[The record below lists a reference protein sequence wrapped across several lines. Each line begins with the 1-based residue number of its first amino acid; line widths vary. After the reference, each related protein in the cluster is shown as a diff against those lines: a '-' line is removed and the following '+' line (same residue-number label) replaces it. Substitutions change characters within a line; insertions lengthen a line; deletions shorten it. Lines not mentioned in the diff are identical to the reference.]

1 MHAARLPTT
10 DDFDYEDS
18 YVELRPSDRGARPV
32 ALPCQPPKLPLIESR
47 PGVRLANRLTRR
59 KRMSVLDN
67 CYNIPDLRLE
77 AKKILPK
84 GLFEFIDRASEDE
97 IGVRNN
103 RAAFERIKFRPHV
116 LNDVSARTTAT
127 TLFGK
132 PMAMPYAIA
141 PTGAAGLTWFH
152 GELELAKAAARLGI
166 PFTLATGANTPMEKV
181 AQEAAGRLWFQLYVW
196 KERELSYELI
206 ARAERNGFEAL
217 IVTVD
222 TIVPP
227 NREYNARNGFN
238 MPFHPTP
245 GAMLDIMGHPSWLA
259 RVIGKYMIN
268 GGFPTYANY
277 PAKLQTKIT
286 DDPAAQAIMRQDN
299 LSWEDIREFRRR
311 WPRVLMVKGIVRG
324 DDAVKA
330 IECGADAVIVSNHGA
345 RNMDSTIA
353 TIDALPEVAEAV
365 AGRCAVLIDSGVRR
379 GSDVAK
385 ALALGAN
392 AVLAGRPTLYGCAVG
407 GSTGA
412 GKALSIIKTEFDKTL
427 AYLGCNSVDELNPD
441 LLVLDPNSN
450 MTRIPA
456 GHG

>member
-1 MHAARLPTT
+1 
-10 DDFDYEDS
+10 
-18 YVELRPSDRGARPV
+18 
-32 ALPCQPPKLPLIESR
+32 
-47 PGVRLANRLTRR
+47 
-59 KRMSVLDN
+59 MSALDN

-84 GLFEFIDRASEDE
+84 GLFEFIDRATEDE
-97 IGVRNN
+97 VGLRNN

-116 LNDVSARTTAT
+116 LNDVSGRSTAT

-166 PFTLATGANTPMEKV
+166 PFTLATGANTPMEKI
-181 AQEAAGRLWFQLYVW
+181 AQEAPGRLWFQLYVW

-227 NREYNARNGFN
+227 NREYNAKNGLN
-238 MPFHPTP
+238 LPFAPNAT
-245 GAMLDIMGHPSWLA
+245 AMLDMMGHPGWLM
-259 RVIGKYMIN
+259 RVIGKYMLN
-268 GGFPTYANY
+268 GGFPISANY
-277 PAKLQTKIT
+277 PEKLQVRWTRAPQYT
-286 DDPAAQAIMRQDN
+286 EIMRQDN
-299 LSWEDIREFRRR
+299 LSWEDIREFRLR

-353 TIDALPEVAEAV
+353 TIDALPEVVEAV
-365 AGRCAVLIDSGVRR
+365 AGRCAVLLDSGIRR

-407 GSTGA
+407 GTAGA
-412 GKALSIIKTEFDKTL
+412 SKALGIIKTEFDKTL
-427 AYLGCNSVDELNPD
+427 AYLGCNSIEELNPD
-441 LLVLDPNSN
+441 LLVMDQNSN

-456 GHG
+456 GRG

>member
-1 MHAARLPTT
+1 
-10 DDFDYEDS
+10 
-18 YVELRPSDRGARPV
+18 
-32 ALPCQPPKLPLIESR
+32 
-47 PGVRLANRLTRR
+47 
-59 KRMSVLDN
+59 MSALDN
-67 CYNIPDLRLE
+67 CYNVPDLRLE

-84 GLFEFIDRASEDE
+84 GLFEFIDRATEDE
-97 IGVRNN
+97 VGLRNN
-103 RAAFERIKFRPHV
+103 RTAFERIKFRPHV
-116 LNDVSARTTAT
+116 LNDVSGRSTAT

-166 PFTLATGANTPMEKV
+166 PFTLATGANTPMEKI
-181 AQEAAGRLWFQLYVW
+181 AREAPGRLWFQLYVW

-217 IVTVD
+217 VVTVD

-227 NREYNARNGFN
+227 NREYNAKNGLN
-238 MPFHPTP
+238 LPFAPNAT
-245 GAMLDIMGHPSWLA
+245 AMLDMMGHPGWLM
-259 RVIGKYMIN
+259 RVIGKYMMN
-268 GGFPTYANY
+268 GGFPISANY
-277 PAKLQTKIT
+277 PEKLQVRWTRAPQYT
-286 DDPAAQAIMRQDN
+286 EIMRQDN

-353 TIDALPEVAEAV
+353 TIDALPEVVEAV
-365 AGRCAVLIDSGVRR
+365 AGRCAVLIDSGIRR

-407 GSTGA
+407 GTTGA
-412 GKALSIIKTEFDKTL
+412 SKALGIIQTEFDKTM
-427 AYLGCNSVDELNPD
+427 AYLGCNSVEELNPD
-441 LLVLDPNSN
+441 LLVLDQNSN

-456 GHG
+456 ARG